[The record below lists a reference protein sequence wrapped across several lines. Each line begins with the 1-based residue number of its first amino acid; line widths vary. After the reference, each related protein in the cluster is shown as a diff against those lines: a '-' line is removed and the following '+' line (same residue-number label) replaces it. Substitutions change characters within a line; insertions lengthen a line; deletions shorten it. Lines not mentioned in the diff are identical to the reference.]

1 MELFATI
8 APKTAENFRA
18 LYVLVLRVFDF
29 LFLML
34 DSDCYMY
41 HCDYCHNAICT
52 VSFVQQLI
60 VRCAPRLRFSPP
72 FIYRFLDSYYHSY
85 LLCYF
90 SGLTRN
96 KTKQYIYI
104 MIVCAVVS
112 HRCTGEKG
120 VGKRGKNLHYKG
132 STFHRVIQ
140 DFMCQVCHAC
150 TVRYFSCV
158 IIACIVMLYC
168 SILYYIIN
176 QFHVLRMLLFLPNRE
191 VILPITTEPAVKVFT
206 EKNSKTNGTTTK
218 CTSRTIHRDY

>member
-34 DSDCYMY
+34 DSDSDCYMY

-90 SGLTRN
+90 SGMTLN
-96 KTKQYIYI
+96 KTIYI
-104 MIVCAVVS
+104 HYDCVCCA
-112 HRCTGEKG
+112 
-120 VGKRGKNLHYKG
+120 
-132 STFHRVIQ
+132 
-140 DFMCQVCHAC
+140 
-150 TVRYFSCV
+150 
-158 IIACIVMLYC
+158 
-168 SILYYIIN
+168 
-176 QFHVLRMLLFLPNRE
+176 
-191 VILPITTEPAVKVFT
+191 IT
-206 EKNSKTNGTTTK
+206 
-218 CTSRTIHRDY
+218 